1 VRAPSLSL
9 AFAALSACGPAWAPP
24 NAPAHACAII
34 SAAEYEAAIAAGA
47 TRATARIGA
56 DGMVS
61 METGPGA
68 KQCATFRN
76 STIRPCRRPNDFAIR
91 YEPADSEAFHVLV
104 PAGEEYRFRI
114 QNLPNTCEILEH

>member
-1 VRAPSLSL
+1 M
-9 AFAALSACGPAWAPP
+9 
-24 NAPAHACAII
+24 I
-34 SAAEYEAAIAAGA
+34 SAAEFDAAIAAGA
-47 TRATARIGA
+47 ARASARIAANGT
-56 DGMVS
+56 VS

-76 STIRPCRRPNDFAIR
+76 STIRPCRRPNDFVIR
-91 YEPADSEAFHVLV
+91 YEPPDSEAFHVLV